1 MELFNFSLFKG
12 LFHFEMTGM
21 NRNTNNNT
29 NGTANHTVMNDC
41 DRGKKKKRANRNK
54 NVINIAV

>member
-1 MELFNFSLFKG
+1 
-12 LFHFEMTGM
+12 M